1 MVKTLI
7 VVYSN
12 TGNTLKLAE
21 ILSNEFE
28 SETLEIKDRRNRKGL
43 IGFLRAGFDAITSN
57 VTIIEDFD
65 YELSEYDLV
74 IIGTPIW
81 AGRLTPAVR
90 TFLIGNSEVLP
101 EVAFFTTHAGG
112 GSSKALLQLEELAG
126 KEPLACLSIEKGN
139 LKDRSTES
147 KQEIDKYVKT
157 LQNKFE

>member
-1 MVKTLI
+1 MKTLI
-7 VVYSN
+7 VFYSN
-12 TGNTLKLAE
+12 TGNTSKLARIIADKLE
-21 ILSNEFE
+21 G
-28 SETLEIKDRRNRKGL
+28 ETLEIKDQRNRNGL

-57 VTIIEDFD
+57 VTIIENFNL
-65 YELSEYDLV
+65 ELPEYDLV

-81 AGRLTPAVR
+81 AGRLTPAIR

-126 KEPLACLSIEKGN
+126 KEPLACLSIEKSK
-139 LKDRSTES
+139 LKEDSSDGE
-147 KQEIDKYVKT
+147 QEIDKYVKT